1 MAYTTPT
8 NISLSFPTNADLS
21 NNQFQFV
28 KIDQA
33 GAIGPCDATS
43 KPLGVL
49 TNVPSPT
56 AGGQYAGTVDLVG
69 VTRIAVF
76 GVYAAGSVL
85 VAGQDGTNFGVGMT
99 VADASSANPGT
110 SYNYARAMTLQPSL
124 KTYDVVPCLLL
135 GPQAGI
141 DSSSVA

>member
-1 MAYTTPT
+1 MAYSTPT

-28 KIDQA
+28 VLDQA
-33 GAIGPCDATS
+33 GAVGPCDATH

-49 TNVPSPT
+49 SNVPSSG
-56 AGGQYAGTVDLVG
+56 ALGQYAATVDLVG
-69 VTRIAVF
+69 VTRIAVK
-76 GVYAAGSVL
+76 GVYAAGSILCPGV
-85 VAGQDGTNFGVGMT
+85 DGTNVGVGMT
-99 VADASSANPGT
+99 AADASVVGGPSF
-110 SYNYARAMTLQPSL
+110 NYARAMTLEAST
-124 KTYDVVPCLLL
+124 KAYDIVSALLL